1 MNKYILVHNHFLF
14 ALVSICITTISIA
27 QTDPQTVGVFQ
38 NSEGSF
44 NGYTLV
50 AASGSHYTHLIDNC
64 GYEINTWESSLSAG
78 MMAYLLDDGSLLR
91 CGNLFSPVFL
101 GGGIGGAIEKYSW
114 EGDQTWSY
122 SLANDTLH
130 LHHDVEELPNGN
142 ILAIAWKLNSN
153 EDAISKGRLPQLSA
167 TNVWSTYI
175 VEIEP
180 TYPEGGNIVWSWNA
194 WDHLVQNTHDS
205 IPNYGIPSEYPR
217 KIDVNY
223 AAEGGSAYSARD
235 WLHSNSIDYN
245 SNLDQIIVSI
255 RGFNELWIINHNTTT
270 SEAVGEAGDLM
281 YRWGNPAAYGRGDVL
296 DQKFFQQH
304 DCQWIEGGLPYEGEV
319 LIYNN
324 GNNRPEGYYSTVNQI
339 QLPEM
344 EQGQYPITTLPSDT
358 FLPEEYTW
366 SFPDTLDSEF
376 FSQNMS
382 GAQRLP
388 NGNTLICEGASG
400 HIFEVDS
407 NKELVW
413 DYINPINTFGSTQQG
428 NATFANSV
436 FRSERYAPDCTA
448 LQGRDLSPSVPLELN
463 PYPSDCIIYSGEPC
477 LGDFDSNG
485 IITIVDVLNVLGE
498 FGCLLDCEY
507 DLDSDGFISINDFLI
522 LLQLLGS
529 TC

>member
-1 MNKYILVHNHFLF
+1 MNKQNRVHRHFLF
-14 ALVSICITTISIA
+14 AIILIFITTVSIA

-50 AASGSHYTHLIDNC
+50 AASGSYYTHLIDNC
-64 GYEINTWESSLSAG
+64 GYEINTWESSLRAG
-78 MMAYLLDDGSLLR
+78 MMAYILDDGSLLR
-91 CGNLFSPVFL
+91 CGNLDSSVFL
-101 GGGIGGAIEKYSW
+101 GGGRGGAIEKYNW

-122 SLANDTLH
+122 SLANDTVH

-142 ILAIAWKLNSN
+142 ILAIAWKHNST
-153 EDAISKGRLPQLSA
+153 EDAISKGRLPELSA
-167 TNVWSTYI
+167 VSVWSTYI
-175 VEIEP
+175 LEIEP
-180 TYPEGGNIVWSWNA
+180 TYPEGGNIVWSWDA

-205 IPNYGIPSEYPR
+205 IPNYGLPSDFPR
-217 KIDVNY
+217 KIDINY
-223 AAEGGSAYSARD
+223 AAEGGTAYSARD

-245 SNLDQIIVSI
+245 SDLDQIMISL
-255 RGFNELWIINHNTTT
+255 RGVNELWIINHNTTT
-270 SEAVGEAGDLM
+270 SEAMGESGDLM

-296 DQKFFQQH
+296 DQKLFAQH
-304 DCQWIEGGLPYEGEV
+304 DCHWIEVGLPNEGEV

-324 GNNRPEGYYSTVNQI
+324 GNNRPEGNYSTVDQI

-344 EQGQYPITTLPSDT
+344 EQGQYNISTNPSDT
-358 FLPEEYTW
+358 FFPVEYSW

-376 FSQNMS
+376 FSQNVS

-400 HIFEVDS
+400 HIFEIDA

-413 DYINPINTFGSTQQG
+413 DYINPINTYGTTQQG
-428 NATFANSV
+428 NAAVFNAV
-436 FRSERYAPDCTA
+436 FRSLRYAPESAA
-448 LQGRDLSPSVPLELN
+448 LQGHDLSPSAPLEIN
-463 PYPSDCIIYSGEPC
+463 PYPSDCSIYSGETC

-485 IITIVDVLNVLGE
+485 IISIADVLLLLSE

-507 DLDSDGFISINDFLI
+507 VLDSDESISINDVLI
-522 LLQLLGS
+522 LLQLFGS

>member
-1 MNKYILVHNHFLF
+1 MNKSYLALIYFLF
-14 ALVSICITTISIA
+14 ALSAICITTFSNA
-27 QTDPQTVGVFQ
+27 QADPQTVGVFQ
-38 NSEGSF
+38 NEEGSF

-50 AASGSHYTHLIDNC
+50 AASGSNYTHLIDNC

-91 CGNLFSPVFL
+91 CGNLSSPVFL

-114 EGDQTWSY
+114 EGDQIWSY
-122 SLANDTLH
+122 SLANDTMH

-153 EDAISKGRLPQLSA
+153 EDAISKGRLPELSA
-167 TNVWSTYI
+167 SNVWSTYI
-175 VEIEP
+175 LEIEP
-180 TYPEGGNIVWSWNA
+180 TYPEGGTIVWSWDA
-194 WDHLVQNTHDS
+194 WDHLVQHTHDS
-205 IPNYGIPSEYPR
+205 IPNYGIPAEFPR

-223 AAEGGSAYSARD
+223 AAEGGTEYSARD
-235 WLHSNSIDYN
+235 WLHSNSINYHSD
-245 SNLDQIIVSI
+245 LDQIMVSI
-255 RGFNELWIINHNTTT
+255 RGFNELWIIDHNTTT
-270 SEAVGEAGDLM
+270 SEAVGDAGDLM

-296 DQKFFQQH
+296 DQKLFVQH
-304 DCQWIEGGLPYEGEV
+304 DCHWIEEGLLNEGEV

-324 GNNRPEGYYSTVNQI
+324 GNNRPEGYYSTVDQI

-344 EQGQYPITTLPSDT
+344 EQGQYPILTISSAP
-358 FLPEEYTW
+358 FLPGEYNW

-376 FSQNMS
+376 FSQNVS

-400 HIFEVDS
+400 HIFEIDS

-428 NATFANSV
+428 NTVFANSV
-436 FRSERYAPDCTA
+436 FRSNRYAPDCTA

-463 PYPSDCIIYSGEPC
+463 PYPSDCLIYNGEPC
-477 LGDFDSNG
+477 WGDFDSNG
-485 IITIVDVLNVLGE
+485 IINIADVLNILSE
-498 FGCLLDCEY
+498 FGCILDCEY
-507 DLDSDGFISINDFLI
+507 DLDADGSVTIHDVLI
-522 LLQLLGS
+522 LLQLFGS